1 MTRVNSLTSSVLIE
15 RLSSEISRLSQQQS
29 EALGMA
35 ALVGMTEDE
44 AREFEQRRR
53 TIGELVGE
61 LAMLRSPR
69 TSL

>member
-1 MTRVNSLTSSVLIE
+1 MTRINFLTSSVLIE
-15 RLSSEISRLSQQQS
+15 RLTSEISRLSQQQS

>member
-1 MTRVNSLTSSVLIE
+1 MTRINSLTSSVLIE
-15 RLSSEISRLSQQQS
+15 RLTSEISRLSQQQS

>member
-1 MTRVNSLTSSVLIE
+1 MTRINSLTSSVLIE
-15 RLSSEISRLSQQQS
+15 RLTSEISRLSQQQS
-29 EALGMA
+29 EALGME

>member
-1 MTRVNSLTSSVLIE
+1 MTNINPSTSPALIE
-15 RLSSEISRLSQQQS
+15 RLTSEISRLSQQQT
-29 EALGMA
+29 ETLGMA

-69 TSL
+69 TS

>member
-1 MTRVNSLTSSVLIE
+1 MTRINPLTSSVLIE

>member
-1 MTRVNSLTSSVLIE
+1 MTRVNPLTSSVLIE
-15 RLSSEISRLSQQQS
+15 RLTSEISRLSQQQT

-44 AREFEQRRR
+44 AREFEQRWR